1 MVVSRIASR
10 ISKSALAQ
18 CRDSLIIYA
27 RQQKQQTPT
36 LSNRFHSICYSQQ
49 TIVPGHVPLMCAS
62 ALNSSRSQWFGMS
75 SSASMESNEKE
86 TAQASNEQENKAEHG
101 SNTSLNTDAESCDE
115 TNKSDMEDL
124 SRDDLVKLM
133 LEMEEKLKGK
143 QKEVEQMK
151 DKVLR
156 SYADMENTMDRNRRQ
171 TENSKKFAIQNF
183 AKSLLDVADNLSRA
197 SSVVKERYSQ
207 IDVSSDATGSAQLL
221 KTLLEGVEMT
231 EKQLAEVF
239 KKFGVEKYDPVD
251 EEFDPNKH
259 NAVFQVPDPSKKPGT
274 VAVVLK
280 SGYTLHERII
290 RPAEVGVALALENE
304 AADKGSES

>member
-10 ISKSALAQ
+10 LSKSALVQ
-18 CRDSLIIYA
+18 CRNSLVLFA
-27 RQQKQQTPT
+27 RQQKPQAPN
-36 LSNRFHSICYSQQ
+36 LSNRFHSMCFPQFS
-49 TIVPGHVPLMCAS
+49 IVPGHISLLRES
-62 ALNSSRSQWFGMS
+62 AISRSGSQWFGMS
-75 SSASMESNEKE
+75 SSASPQSDEKE
-86 TAQASNEQENKAEHG
+86 TAQAGNEQGEKTESDSSKSVN
-101 SNTSLNTDAESCDE
+101 NDAESSDD
-115 TNKSDMEDL
+115 TNKSDLEDL
-124 SRDDLVKLM
+124 SRDDLVKLV
-133 LEMEEKLKGK
+133 LEVEDKLKGK
-143 QKEVEQMK
+143 QKEVDQMK

-156 SYADMENTMDRNRRQ
+156 TLADMENTMDRNRRE

-183 AKSLLDVADNLSRA
+183 AKGLLDVADNLSRA
-197 SSVVKERYSQ
+197 SKVVKERYSK
-207 IDVSSDATGSAQLL
+207 IDASSDTTGSMQLL

-231 EKQLAEVF
+231 EKQLAEVL

-290 RPAEVGVALALENE
+290 RPAEVGVALAVENE
-304 AADKGSES
+304 AADE